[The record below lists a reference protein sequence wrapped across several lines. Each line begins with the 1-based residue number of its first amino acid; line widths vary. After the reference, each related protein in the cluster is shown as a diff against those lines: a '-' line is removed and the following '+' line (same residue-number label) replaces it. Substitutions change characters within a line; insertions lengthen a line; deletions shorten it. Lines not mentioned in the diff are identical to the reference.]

1 MYQVLDSQ
9 LATYTFMTLYGV
21 QDELKKPNLPQDK
34 PQRSKTNHQG
44 CAQYI

>member
-21 QDELKKPNLPQDK
+21 HQSTTTRDK
-34 PQRSKTNHQG
+34 PQHSKTNHQG
-44 CAQYI
+44 YAQYI